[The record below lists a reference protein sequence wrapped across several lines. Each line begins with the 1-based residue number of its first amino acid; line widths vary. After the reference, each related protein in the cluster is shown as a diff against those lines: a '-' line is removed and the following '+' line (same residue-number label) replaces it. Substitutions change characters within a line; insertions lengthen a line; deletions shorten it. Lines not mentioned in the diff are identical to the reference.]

1 LRVQQ
6 VLIAGHPAYLAEN
19 VAATIRLQYL
29 PVIIPSHRP
38 ECHHQQQQQGK
49 PSHLLGSSRD
59 LQRQATFGQAIQTLD
74 QFRVVISQHA
84 GIRHYYG
91 FRALPFRRTA
101 KLDEARELFFVTIGD
116 RSHVPIPAFSQSPVN
131 QTKKPNIMF
140 QLVFIPTPE
149 TPVGNLLNNSGW
161 DILLLKRRD
170 WISVGTRRRQLI
182 GMLHHRLQLVHKCQQ
197 AVPTLYSLAQ

>member
-1 LRVQQ
+1 
-6 VLIAGHPAYLAEN
+6 
-19 VAATIRLQYL
+19 
-29 PVIIPSHRP
+29 
-38 ECHHQQQQQGK
+38 
-49 PSHLLGSSRD
+49 
-59 LQRQATFGQAIQTLD
+59 
-74 QFRVVISQHA
+74 
-84 GIRHYYG
+84 
-91 FRALPFRRTA
+91 
-101 KLDEARELFFVTIGD
+101 
-116 RSHVPIPAFSQSPVN
+116 
-131 QTKKPNIMF
+131 MF